1 MKALLQRVINASV
14 EVKNHTIA
22 EIGKGILVFVG
33 VEKDDTE
40 DDVMYLSKKIPALRI
55 FEDNQNKMN
64 LSVKDINGEILVISQ
79 FTLAGDTR
87 KGNRPSFD
95 RAERPERAEKLYMFF
110 IEEIKKHDIPVKSGI
125 FGEYMRV
132 YLINDGPVTF
142 LIDSKA

>member
-14 EVKNHTIA
+14 KVENQTIA
-22 EIGKGILVFVG
+22 EIEKGILVFLG

-40 DDVMYLSKKIPALRI
+40 DDAMHLSKKIPRLRI
-55 FEDNQNKMN
+55 FEDKHGKMN

-79 FTLAGDTR
+79 FTLLGDTR

-95 RAERPERAEKLYMFF
+95 RAERPEMAEKLYMFF
-110 IEEIKKHDIPVKSGI
+110 INEIKKQDISVKSGI
-125 FGEYMRV
+125 FGAYMRV
-132 YLINDGPVTF
+132 HLINDGPVTF